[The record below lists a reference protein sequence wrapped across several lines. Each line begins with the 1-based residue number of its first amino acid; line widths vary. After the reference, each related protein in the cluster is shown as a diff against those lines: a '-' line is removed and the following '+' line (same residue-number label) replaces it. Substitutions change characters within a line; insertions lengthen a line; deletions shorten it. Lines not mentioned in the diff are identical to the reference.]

1 MANRTLGNTVAA
13 LVVLTSAVA
22 AQSNGFLWRREATST
37 ALLSGGQIVWQFQY
51 ASTLTKP
58 MFHPVSLPGGPV
70 LTWDQP
76 PDHRWHHAFWFA
88 WKYINGLNY
97 WEERQTR
104 EPEGITTFRNVNVS
118 AQSDHSARITMEVDY
133 HPPDQPPVLKEQ
145 REIRVSAPNPQGQY
159 HFDWRSTFTA
169 VVPIVLDRTPI
180 QGEPRGASWGG
191 YAGLSWR
198 FAKDLTGWQV
208 VYSNGDTAL
217 EATGKRAAALEVN
230 GAAGGVEAG
239 VAFLDHPDNLNS
251 PSPWH
256 LVAQPKTSFLFAQP
270 AVLYYGAHR
279 LAANESLVLRYRV
292 IVHPGRWS
300 ADRLNQEAARF
311 TKPVKKSTA
320 ARAYNALTSHN

>member
-1 MANRTLGNTVAA
+1 MTNRTAGNAIAA
-13 LVVLTSAVA
+13 LAVLTAGAA
-22 AQSNGFLWRREATST
+22 AQSPGFAWRREVTST
-37 ALLSGGQIVWQFQY
+37 ALLSRAQIVWQFQH
-51 ASTLTKP
+51 ASTLAKT

-70 LTWDQP
+70 LSWDQP
-76 PDHRWHHAFWFA
+76 PDHHWHHAFWFA
-88 WKYINGLNY
+88 WKYVNGLNY
-97 WEERQTR
+97 WEEGRPQ
-104 EPEGITTFRNVNVS
+104 EPEGLTTWRNVTV
-118 AQSDHSARITMEVDY
+118 ATRPDYSARITLDIDY
-133 HPPDQPPVLKEQ
+133 HPPDQPPVL
-145 REIRVSAPNPQGQY
+145 RERREVQVSAPDGQGQY
-159 HFDWRSTFTA
+159 HFDWQSTFIA
-169 VVPIVLDRTPI
+169 VVPVLLDRTPI
-180 QGEPRGASWGG
+180 PGEPHGAGWGG

-208 VYSNGDTAL
+208 AFSNGDTAL
-217 EATGKRAAALEVN
+217 EPTGRRAAALEVN

-300 ADRLNQEAARF
+300 ADRLNEEAARF
-311 TKPVKKSTA
+311 TKQVRK
-320 ARAYNALTSHN
+320 